1 MHLLSGHWLVWRVL
15 LATIQDKGRCPCP
28 HYLIPKSNLYRT
40 GFLKDLA
47 VRFSLAR
54 TYLVDKVK
62 LAQQAIY
69 MLGQPL
75 KGTTA
80 ETILKDESLVPTLVR
95 ILFGSRGNFTSPSEL
110 FLRATITLRIQIIP
124 DSSCR
129 LAPQVQAQSSQVS
142 SQTSV
147 LDDLCCRSTWD
158 RPTQRTVCSRSFWKC
173 SYWWLLW

>member
-1 MHLLSGHWLVWRVL
+1 MRLLSGHLLIWRVL
-15 LATIQDKGRCPCP
+15 LATIRDKGHCPCP
-28 HYLIPKSNLYRT
+28 RCLIPKSNLHHT

-47 VRFSLAR
+47 ARFSLAR

-69 MLGQPL
+69 VLGQPL

-80 ETILKDESLVPTLVR
+80 ETILKDESLVLMLVR
-95 ILFGSRGNFTSPSEL
+95 ILFGSRGDFTSPSEL
-110 FLRATITLRIQIIP
+110 FLWATITLRIQIIP

-129 LAPQVQAQSSQVS
+129 LAPRVRARSSQVS

-147 LDDLCCRSTWD
+147 PDDLCCGSTWD
-158 RPTQRTVCSRSFWKC
+158 RPTQQTVRSRSFWKC
-173 SYWWLLW
+173 SYWRLLW

>member
-15 LATIQDKGRCPCP
+15 LATIWDKGCCPCP
-28 HYLIPKSNLYRT
+28 RCLIPKSNLHCT

-80 ETILKDESLVPTLVR
+80 ETILKDKFLVPTLVR
-95 ILFGSRGNFTSPSEL
+95 ILFGSRGDFTSPSEL
-110 FLRATITLRIQIIP
+110 FLQATITLRIQIIP

-129 LAPQVQAQSSQVS
+129 LAPQVRAWSSQVS

-147 LDDLCCRSTWD
+147 LDDLCCRSMWD
-158 RPTQRTVCSRSFWKC
+158 RPTQRTVHSRSFWKC
-173 SYWWLLW
+173 SYWQLLW